1 MAAERI
7 LSYIVSISSLWHE
20 RLFLSES
27 SSLLPPHAQPCN
39 FHHCDNLQSSQL
51 HFIRQ
56 LIISLQASLNY
67 FSFLRLGNWWQIRHH
82 HHHASDSPGACSL
95 AVRVIGGCSPSG
107 RSRTGFWTSA
117 NLARL
122 GQLKRSSLV
131 LLLDWLQ
138 SKLVLLTDSVLFF
151 FFFFWQ
157 LFFSMMMIIR

>member
-1 MAAERI
+1 MRG
-7 LSYIVSISSLWHE
+7 
-20 RLFLSES
+20 S
-27 SSLLPPHAQPCN
+27 SSLNPPHSSLLTPNPATFITVTTFSHHN
-39 FHHCDNLQSSQL
+39 FTSSGSWS
-51 HFIRQ
+51 
-56 LIISLQASLNY
+56 ISLQASLNY

-157 LFFSMMMIIR
+157 LFFRMMMIIR